1 MGRMDDRVA
10 FITGA
15 ARGQGRAQAV
25 RFAKEGAKIIAIDVC
40 RQIESVVYPMS
51 QPADLEETACLVRE
65 AGSDVV
71 IKIADVR
78 DPGSLR
84 MALDEGVNAFGRIDC
99 VLANAGIMPILD
111 VVAKTPQAWTDAID
125 TMLTGV
131 LNTIEESVPHI
142 ISGGRGGAIVITNSC
157 AGLTG
162 VHCKT
167 RDLATKGALG
177 YSAAKHGAVG
187 LMRCYASSLA
197 VHSIRVNTV
206 HPCGVES
213 PMIVNEP
220 FKRWN
225 DQLPPAVAQALANPM
240 PVETVEPNDVANA
253 MLFLCSNEARYIT
266 GVTLPVDAGFM
277 NG

>member
-1 MGRMDDRVA
+1 MGRLDDRVA
-10 FITGA
+10 FITGS

-40 RQIESVVYPMS
+40 QQIESVAYPMS
-51 QPADLEETACLVRE
+51 QPADLQETARLVRA
-65 AGSDVV
+65 AGSDIVC
-71 IKIADVR
+71 KIADVR
-78 DPGSLR
+78 DPDSLQL
-84 MALDEGVNAFGRIDC
+84 ALHEGLNAFGRIDF
-99 VLANAGIMPILD
+99 VLANAGIMPILGP
-111 VVAKTPQAWTDAID
+111 VAKTLQAWTDAID

-142 ISGGRGGAIVITNSC
+142 IAGRRGGAIVITNSC

-197 VHSIRVNTV
+197 AHSIRVNTV

-213 PMIVNEP
+213 PMLMNEP

-225 DQLPPAVAQALANPM
+225 DELPLEVAQALVNPM
-240 PVETVEPNDVANA
+240 PVETVQPEDVANA
-253 MLFLCSNEARYIT
+253 MLFLCSDDARYIT
-266 GVTLPVDAGFM
+266 GITLPVDAGFM
-277 NG
+277 NR